1 MLRFPLITDS
11 LRKSINS
18 INNISSSCRR
28 KTNLLATNN
37 ESRTIKS
44 KEIRTSFR
52 SSSLSVA
59 TNSLTNNNTSQNN
72 TNINRIFSQ
81 SYHTNSSHLFLSST
95 NKSLITSSC
104 YLFSNFKPSQTI
116 YIR

>member
-1 MLRFPLITDS
+1 MLRFPLTADS

-59 TNSLTNNNTSQNN
+59 TNSLTNNNSQNN